1 MGHLS
6 VDLHALSDDWRGYL
20 GEIDLAAKVTKAS
33 YGVLVACTL
42 SHFMN
47 HIYTGALSP
56 FLPIIRDQ
64 MSLSYTQVGILTSAV
79 IVTMTSAH
87 LVVGYLGDK
96 GWRDILISISVLT
109 AGLVMLVESFATSF
123 LFLLGT
129 QLALGIGV
137 SGFHPS
143 AFPALAAKF
152 PKRERAKAV
161 GINAAGGLIG
171 MALIPFIGVS
181 LLVIFGAWQQPLFV
195 LGLMGVAVFIPVFL
209 MMRYAAHQDR
219 IDFANGN
226 NNNTPE
232 EEVGWT
238 RNFFV
243 LLGYIGLRGIPFRC
257 TSLLMPIYLVY
268 SYGYQP
274 VWAGVLTSIML
285 TAGLVGEMVAAPIS
299 DRSGRRVRYM
309 ILSVASG
316 VPLFLLLVGGLD
328 ALTLILVLS
337 AIGFTYFFGVPP
349 GQAFETE
356 ISPTKRPG
364 LAFGLLFSIGAM
376 PGALSPIA
384 FGWIG
389 DTFGLSASILFL
401 AAVSA
406 LGTILALLL
415 RDSSTSA
422 TSVGLAIR
430 S

>member
-6 VDLHALSDDWRGYL
+6 VDLHAPSNDWRGYL

-33 YGVLVACTL
+33 YGVLIACTL

-47 HIYTGALSP
+47 HIYTGALSI
-56 FLPIIRDQ
+56 FLPIIQDEW
-64 MSLSYTQVGILTSAV
+64 SLTYTQVGILASAV

-96 GWRDILISISVLT
+96 GWRNILISISVLIS
-109 AGLVMLVESFATSF
+109 GLVMLVQSFATSF
-123 LFLLGT
+123 VFLLAT
-129 QLALGIGV
+129 QVALGFGV

-143 AFPALAAKF
+143 AFPSLTAKF

-195 LGLMGVAVFIPVFL
+195 LGLMGVAVFLPVFL
-209 MMRYAAHQDR
+209 LMRYAAHQER

-226 NNNTPE
+226 NNKTPE

-257 TSLLMPIYLVY
+257 TTLLMPVYLVY

-285 TAGLVGEMVAAPIS
+285 TAGLVGEMVAAPVS
-299 DRSGRRVRYM
+299 DRSGRRVPYM
-309 ILSVASG
+309 TLSVASG
-316 VPLFLLLVGGLD
+316 VPLFLFLTGGLD
-328 ALTLILVLS
+328 EFTLILVLI
-337 AIGFTYFFGVPP
+337 AIGFSYFFGVPP

-356 ISPTKRPG
+356 VSPTERPG

-376 PGALSPIA
+376 PGALSPII

-401 AAVSA
+401 AAVSG

-415 RDSSTSA
+415 RDSSAST
-422 TSVGLAIR
+422 TSVGLALR